1 MGVEGG
7 KFPLNAINQ
16 AKRGLAV
23 DGAPATDVKL
33 KVFSAR
39 DTASLQDGQTRKTAG
54 QRHAQIGR
62 RRLDKP
68 LGRNGRKGRNDTL
81 FLLLSISDDYGFLQG
96 IHPPAGTS
104 SEYCPLRSDMVPCWE
119 SFTWIT
125 APWRGSFCPSR
136 TAPMTFT
143 AAFWAEPGTLQSHS
157 SKQLNRISL
166 IFIKNS
172 SEVANCRLLLNR
184 FMQIY
189 LF

>member
-96 IHPPAGTS
+96 IHLFLQDNIYPGPAFETDLDSLITQHGKHQRRVTGRDIERILPVAIRHGS
-104 SEYCPLRSDMVPCWE
+104 VLGILHLDNCSLEGLVLSIAYRSDDFHGRVLGG
-119 SFTWIT
+119 TRH
-125 APWRGSFCPSR
+125 APKP
-136 TAPMTFT
+136 
-143 AAFWAEPGTLQSHS
+143 
-157 SKQLNRISL
+157 
-166 IFIKNS
+166 
-172 SEVANCRLLLNR
+172 
-184 FMQIY
+184 
-189 LF
+189 